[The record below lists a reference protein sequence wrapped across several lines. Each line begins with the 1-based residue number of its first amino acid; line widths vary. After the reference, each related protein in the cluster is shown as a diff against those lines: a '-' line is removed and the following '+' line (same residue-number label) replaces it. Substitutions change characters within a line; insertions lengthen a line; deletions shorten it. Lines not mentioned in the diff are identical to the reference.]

1 MYCMQK
7 NGAVRVLS
15 ACQKGSYK
23 ILKGTKTVNDNAFVY
38 TRYLTE
44 LTVPRS
50 VKSIVISPRDS
61 ASLKKLKYQRNAK

>member
-1 MYCMQK
+1 M
-7 NGAVRVLS
+7 ADRSV
-15 ACQKGSYK
+15 K
-23 ILKGTKTVNDNAFVY
+23 IKFTGQVIMPESAFVY

-44 LTVPRS
+44 LTVPSS